1 MRVIQ
6 EGGGV
11 VRHAIAAL
19 DTTWK
24 TPSRDIHVFVHAAR
38 ALSDRDKSPCCL
50 GLANYHRMRRTQ
62 SVRNHVRNTSM
73 LEGNDELGMLRETEE
88 DVEEALRR
96 QLLEKD
102 RENDKV
108 YAFQNI
114 YEHRS

>member
-1 MRVIQ
+1 
-6 EGGGV
+6 
-11 VRHAIAAL
+11 
-19 DTTWK
+19 
-24 TPSRDIHVFVHAAR
+24 
-38 ALSDRDKSPCCL
+38 
-50 GLANYHRMRRTQ
+50 
-62 SVRNHVRNTSM
+62 M

-108 YAFQNI
+108 YAFHNI